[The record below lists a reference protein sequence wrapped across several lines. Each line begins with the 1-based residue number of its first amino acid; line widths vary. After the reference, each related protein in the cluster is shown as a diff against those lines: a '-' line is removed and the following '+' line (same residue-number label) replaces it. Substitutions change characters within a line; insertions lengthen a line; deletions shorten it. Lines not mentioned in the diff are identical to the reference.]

1 MANTGYFNN
10 MGYGNIGYGNINM
23 GYGYGNGSYNYNNG
37 NFSSQTVMA
46 NGLSYTRN
54 VVMMGSC
61 GNSTNICNDGYS
73 IYVPCIKNI
82 MRGQDVCFDFYIGD
96 NALQDEADLRDID
109 GLTLELS
116 GVFGCSYGTFSYP
129 DDIKSL
135 QEDMFQFNNE
145 YDFGSERY
153 IVNLELYGEDL
164 EMNDVDVNIKGE
176 YGKYYIGDTVVLEAG
191 DTETHIFVGWFNN
204 TLAFDDEC
212 RGLTY
217 ENVELNTDRRYEF
230 KIYEDTTVVAV
241 YRERKKYRIKIDP
254 KNKHSY
260 YEVKYKGETHKLIFE
275 NDYVDVLENYHVEVT
290 CCPHMVDDVCS
301 YNFLAWND
309 NYVYRNREYCIT
321 DDLIKKNVIFK
332 EDNKNIY
339 CIYLLAMCVKDGVNN
354 NNNFK
359 DYTPIIDYIE
369 INYPTEHVLIEN
381 IEIDYTADENVSEY
395 KNIICVYKGSECYG
409 MFKDGY
415 IKFTNIDITDG
426 IKVILNIKNNFDV
439 PYMIYVKIG
448 EEIQEMELNNS
459 DFQEIEFYFSKC
471 NNTDIEIYS
480 KGICYIDRVKIMK
493 EIHNSKGLMQLCIPG
508 EITAKFIPG
517 ILNISGAISVGEHI
531 YGLNSTQV
539 GIVNK
544 LKQINIL

>member
-135 QEDMFQFNNE
+135 QEDMFQFNND
-145 YDFGSERY
+145 YNFGSERY

-241 YRERKKYRIKIDP
+241 YRERKKYRIQIDP

-290 CCPHMVDDVCS
+290 CFPHLVDDVCS

-309 NYVYRNREYCIT
+309 NYVDRNREFCIR
-321 DDLIKKNVIFK
+321 DVLIKKNGICKKV
-332 EDNKNIY
+332 NKNIY
-339 CIYLLAMCVKDGVNN
+339 CI
-354 NNNFK
+354 
-359 DYTPIIDYIE
+359 
-369 INYPTEHVLIEN
+369 
-381 IEIDYTADENVSEY
+381 
-395 KNIICVYKGSECYG
+395 
-409 MFKDGY
+409 
-415 IKFTNIDITDG
+415 
-426 IKVILNIKNNFDV
+426 
-439 PYMIYVKIG
+439 
-448 EEIQEMELNNS
+448 
-459 DFQEIEFYFSKC
+459 
-471 NNTDIEIYS
+471 
-480 KGICYIDRVKIMK
+480 
-493 EIHNSKGLMQLCIPG
+493 
-508 EITAKFIPG
+508 
-517 ILNISGAISVGEHI
+517 
-531 YGLNSTQV
+531 
-539 GIVNK
+539 
-544 LKQINIL
+544 